1 MEEKISDFP
10 KEGFA
15 RLIRSFENTEDIV
28 KLTRAFGLATKIHMG
43 QHFNKGEQY
52 INHPLRVATILVEE
66 LQVRDTDVICAAL
79 LHDAASVSQEE
90 MQECGDRVYSIARA
104 GMEPNQPDGK
114 EKALEDFYSKMARA
128 SKEARCV
135 KIADKLDSVRSMRG
149 QAIKA
154 AKYKEEMEK
163 YVVPLANATDDKL
176 AFKLSVALY
185 ELK

>member
-1 MEEKISDFP
+1 
-10 KEGFA
+10 
-15 RLIRSFENTEDIV
+15 
-28 KLTRAFGLATKIHMG
+28 MG

-52 INHPLRVATILVEE
+52 INHPLRVAVILAEE
-66 LQVRDTDVICAAL
+66 LHVRDTDVICAAL
-79 LHDAASVSQEE
+79 LHDATQASQEE
-90 MQECGDRVYSIARA
+90 MQECGDRVYAIARA
-104 GMEPNQPDGK
+104 GMEPSQQDGK
-114 EKALEDFYSKMARA
+114 EKALEEFYGKMARA
-128 SKEARCV
+128 PKEARYV

-149 QAIKA
+149 QAVKA